1 MSETLII
8 AEKPS
13 VAATI
18 AAALGAKEKKDGY
31 IAGNGCLV
39 SWCVG
44 HLVQLAE
51 AAAYGEQYKKWS
63 YDSLPILPQEWQ
75 YAVAS
80 DKGKQFKILK
90 DLMHRADVSEVVNA
104 CDAGREGELIF
115 RFVYYVAGCKKPMR
129 RLWIS
134 SMEESAIKAGF
145 ASLKDGKEY
154 DPLYSSALCRAKAD
168 WIIGINMTRLFSCL
182 YGKTLNVGRV
192 QTPTLKMLVDR
203 DAAIT
208 TFKKEKYYHV
218 RLSLSGVEAASAK
231 IHAAEEAGN
240 LKAACEAAQAVCTSV
255 TREKKTVAPPKLFD
269 LTSLQ
274 REANRIYGY
283 TAKQTL
289 DLAQALYEKK
299 LLTYPRTDSSYLTD
313 DMGGTAAQIAALLAG
328 KLPFMQGA
336 DFTPEISRLL
346 DSKKVSDHHA
356 IIPTMELA
364 KADLAA
370 LPESERNILT
380 LAGARLLMACAEP
393 HIFEAVTA
401 VFSCVGQE
409 FTAKGKTVLAEG
421 WKGLER
427 RFMATLKKKADTEDD
442 EENALS
448 LDVPPFAEGQTF
460 DNPQAAVTEHFTTP
474 PKPHNEASLLSAMER
489 AGNEETDP
497 DAERRGLGT
506 PATRA
511 AIIEKLVKGGF
522 VERKGKQ
529 LIPTKSGIELVCVLP
544 EVLTSPQLT
553 ADWENNLTQIA
564 KGNADPDSFM
574 TGIETMTRELVSTY
588 PFLSDKEKERFKEE
602 KPVIGKCPRCGANIY
617 EGRKNYYC
625 ANRDC
630 AFTMWKNDRFFEERK
645 VTFSPKIAAALL
657 KDGKAKVKKL
667 YSPKTGKT
675 YDGTILLAD
684 TGGKYVNYRIAIQR
698 DREVTQQA

>member
-231 IHAAEEAGN
+231 IHAADEAGN

-380 LAGARLLMACAEP
+380 LAGARLLMACAAP
-393 HIFEAVTA
+393 HFIETVTA
-401 VFSCVGQE
+401 VFSCAGQE